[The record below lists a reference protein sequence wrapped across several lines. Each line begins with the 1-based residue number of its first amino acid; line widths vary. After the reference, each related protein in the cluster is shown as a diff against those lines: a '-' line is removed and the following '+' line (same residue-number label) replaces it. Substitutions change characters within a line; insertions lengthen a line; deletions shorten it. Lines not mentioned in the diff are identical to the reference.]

1 MDSILTRL
9 LEQKEAFP
17 VRVKAHAKKNEVTF
31 DEEKGLFIIEVKEE
45 AQDNKANI
53 ELIKF
58 LSRLL
63 KRKVEIVK
71 GFTSKNKLI
80 RIL

>member
-1 MDSILTRL
+1 MNSAERMIS
-9 LEQKEAFP
+9 KGSFI
-17 VRVKAHAKKNEVTF
+17 VHVKPRAKQTEIARY
-31 DEEKGLFIIEVKEE
+31 DESNNSFIIRLKAEPV
-45 AQDNKANI
+45 DNKANI